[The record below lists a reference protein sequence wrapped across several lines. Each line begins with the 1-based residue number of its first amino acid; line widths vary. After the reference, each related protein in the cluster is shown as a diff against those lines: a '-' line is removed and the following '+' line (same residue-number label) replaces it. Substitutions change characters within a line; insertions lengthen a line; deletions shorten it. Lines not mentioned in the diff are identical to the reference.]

1 MPDQRRDYR
10 ISTNAAGFSRIDGKV
25 IPVFLRNRS
34 AEGAR
39 LRARSAT
46 ALPDRFHL
54 VVVAESIDRDCV
66 VVWRRGS
73 DCGVK
78 FE

>member
-1 MPDQRRDYR
+1 MSEQRRKQR
-10 ISTNAAGFSRIDGKV
+10 LPTNSAGFGRIDGKV

-34 AEGAR
+34 ADGAR
-39 LRARSAT
+39 VRAGNAT

-66 VVWRRGS
+66 VVWRRGN
-73 DCGVK
+73 DYGLR

>member
-1 MPDQRRDYR
+1 
-10 ISTNAAGFSRIDGKV
+10 V

-39 LRARSAT
+39 LRARSTT

-54 VVVAESIDRDCV
+54 VVVAESIDHDCV